1 MPDLV
6 FQLSDPTAADPSVAG
21 GKGATLARLR
31 SLGFPVPDGRIV
43 ATEAYR
49 RLVESPEIEPLIAD
63 LADAAEGET
72 DEREALAATLREAV
86 RSLSLPP
93 PVTDALAALP
103 PGQYA
108 VRSSA
113 TNEDLPQ
120 ASFAG
125 QYDTYLG
132 VEGTDALAD
141 AVLRCFASTFT
152 DRAVA
157 YRARNG
163 VSTASTRM
171 AVVVQRMVEPDASGI
186 AFTADPIS
194 GDRTVSVVEAGP
206 GRGDAQVSGT
216 ATADTVRFDAD
227 AGETLSYAVGD
238 GRSERVLTD
247 GDVRALVAIADRIAA
262 ALGRPQD
269 VEWAIRDGEIHVLQS
284 RPITALF
291 PVPEPRPTDDRTH
304 VYYSFGHRQGMPEA
318 MPPLALDV
326 WRRLTDRAGESFGL
340 RERFTAAAG
349 GRLYLDL
356 TPFLR
361 SPRLRERLLENF
373 AAVDEPAG
381 DALRTLLA
389 ERPDEFPASAPSI
402 GGYWRAA
409 RSATRVAPFLARALR
424 GMPRALC
431 CSDPAATPERV
442 KETYDARVERA
453 ARTVRGAETP
463 AARVEAAH
471 RAIRDAFDWLLDP
484 FYGPFLAAM
493 LSGFLLRRLRPGH
506 REHVDAL
513 ALGIEADAVYRMTMS
528 IGDLADVARET
539 PAVAAAIRDGAT
551 REELADRGD
560 AAAFLDALDE
570 FLDEYGFRAVGEIDP
585 SRPRYREDPTPVVN
599 AVAGRL
605 ETAGGEHRERT
616 AALGSR
622 ARRARRA
629 LTRGSPAFIRPI
641 VGRLAS
647 VYRGNLGIR
656 EHPKFALSQ
665 LLDLFR
671 DAVLDAGS
679 ELESAGALSDR
690 DDVWLLSYDEL
701 LAGLDDPRTLAGI
714 GLAERRREFER
725 FRGLSAPR
733 IVTSDG
739 TVPRARPERESGT
752 ALTGTGAAPGVA
764 EGIARVVTDPGRER
778 LGRGEVLVAPYTDP
792 GWTPLFLNAA
802 AVVTEVGGRLTH
814 GSLVA
819 REYGIPAV
827 VAVADATDRIETGD
841 RIRVDGTRGVV
852 ERLD

>member
-6 FQLSDPTAADPSVAG
+6 YPLSDPTAADPSVAG
-21 GKGATLARLR
+21 GKGATLARLHT
-31 SLGFPVPDGRIV
+31 LGFSVPDGRIV
-43 ATEAYR
+43 TTEVYR
-49 RLVESPEIEPLIAD
+49 RLVDSPEVRSLIAD
-63 LADAAEGET
+63 LDDTAEGET
-72 DEREALAATLREAV
+72 DERASVAAALRETLR
-86 RSLSLPP
+86 SLPLPP

-113 TNEDLPQ
+113 TNEDLPE

-125 QYDTYLG
+125 QYDTLLG
-132 VEGTDALAD
+132 VEGADALAD
-141 AVLRCFASTFT
+141 AVSRCLASTFT

-163 VSTASTRM
+163 ISTASTRM
-171 AVVVQRMVEPDASGI
+171 AVIVQRMVEPDASGI
-186 AFTADPIS
+186 AFTADPIT

-216 ATADTVRFDAD
+216 TTADTIRFDSEG
-227 AGETLSYAVGD
+227 GEMLSYAIGG
-238 GRSERVLTD
+238 GRPERALTD
-247 GDVRALVAIADRIAA
+247 GDVRALVAIADRIADA
-262 ALGRPQD
+262 FGRPQD

-291 PVPEPRPTDDRTH
+291 PVPEPRPPDDRTH

-318 MPPLALDV
+318 MPPLSLDV
-326 WRRLTDRAGESFGL
+326 WRRLTDRVGESFGFRRRL
-340 RERFTAAAG
+340 AVTAG

-361 SPRLRERLLENF
+361 SPSLRERVVANF

-389 ERPDEFPASAPSI
+389 ESPAEFPTSAPSI
-402 GGYWRAA
+402 TGYWRAA
-409 RSATRVAPFLARALR
+409 RSAARVAPSLVRALR
-424 GMPRALC
+424 GMPRALL
-431 CSDPAATPERV
+431 CSDPAATSERV
-442 KETYDARVERA
+442 QEAYDARCERA
-453 ARTVRGAETP
+453 VRTVRESETV

-471 RAIRDAFDWLLDP
+471 REIRDAFDWLLDP
-484 FYGPFLAAM
+484 FYGPFLAAL
-493 LSGFLLRRLRPGH
+493 LSGSLLRRLRPGK

-513 ALGIEADAVYRMTMS
+513 TLGIESDAVYRMTVS
-528 IGDLADVARET
+528 VGDLADIARET

-551 REELADRGD
+551 RDELADRDD
-560 AAAFLDALDE
+560 AEAFLDALDA

-585 SRPRYREDPTPVVN
+585 SRPRYREDPTPIVN

-605 ETAGGEHRERT
+605 EAAGGEHRERT
-616 AALGSR
+616 DALGSR

-629 LTRGSPAFIRPI
+629 LLSESPAFARPI

-647 VYRGNLGIR
+647 VYRGNIAIR
-656 EHPKFALSQ
+656 EHPKFALSR

-671 DAVLDAGS
+671 DAVLDAGAD
-679 ELESAGALSDR
+679 LESTGALPDR

-701 LAGLDDPRTLAGI
+701 LAGLDDPRTLAGVGI
-714 GLAERRREFER
+714 AERRREFER

-733 IVTSDG
+733 IITSDG
-739 TVPRARPERESGT
+739 AVPRARPEQESGT
-752 ALTGTGAAPGVA
+752 ALTGTGAAPGVV
-764 EGIARVVTDPGRER
+764 EGIARVVTDPARER
-778 LGRGEVLVAPYTDP
+778 LDSGEILVAPYTDP

-827 VAVADATDRIETGD
+827 VAVPDATTRIETGD